1 MANGDADAVLR
12 RQILIIGT
20 TALSGAVIM
29 FLLWY
34 FLLRTPFMP
43 AFTGINS
50 NDALTITQ
58 ELNRLKTPYDLADD
72 GTTILVPQT
81 KVDEV
86 RVNILG
92 SELPLKGAVGFELF
106 NKTDMGITEFAQ
118 KINYQRALQGE
129 LARTIMALDQIE
141 TARVHLSLPEEGI
154 FEQDRR
160 PAKASITI
168 ATKIGG
174 EIEGNVVRGIQQL
187 VASAVP
193 DLQVSDVAILDS
205 RGQLLSLVAAGSER
219 LADTP
224 EQQRRQAYEQIFASK
239 VEDAIRASGIAI
251 PLKVKVTALQ
261 TFGGSSKVSV
271 GEEALTDRGKPLP
284 DVNKKRDH
292 ALDVQLQLAALP
304 GELVQAKL
312 LAAARDAVAY
322 DQSVGDA
329 VAIQINPLVADWPSD
344 PVIKPARRRTS
355 EPPKKISNL
364 DAIPVLPIL
373 GGLFLLIILVFA
385 IGFLRKSKA
394 PLDVKEKTAFADRLK
409 SLLENEVRNGHK
421 PA

>member
-20 TALSGAVIM
+20 TALSGAVIL

-72 GTTILVPQT
+72 GTTILVPQN

-261 TFGGSSKVSV
+261 AFGGSSNASV
-271 GEEALTDRGKPLP
+271 GDEALTDRGKPLP

-292 ALDVQLQLAALP
+292 ALDVQLQLAVLP
-304 GELVQAKL
+304 GDLVQAKL
-312 LAAARDAVAY
+312 LAVARDAVAY
-322 DQSVGDA
+322 DQSVGDT
-329 VAIQINPLVADWPSD
+329 VAIQISPLVADWPND
-344 PVIKPARRRTS
+344 PVIKPARHRTS
-355 EPPKKISNL
+355 EPPKKISIF
-364 DAIPVLPIL
+364 DDIPVFPIL
-373 GGLFLLIILVFA
+373 GGLLLLIILVFA

-394 PLDVKEKTAFADRLK
+394 PLDVQEKTAFADRLK